1 MIHIEGQGQSAEEN
15 PYMGSRKGVSNSAL
29 PVKIG
34 CQDSK
39 TDIEEP
45 VEFVLLDL
53 PYSVKVTGQEMN
65 MIQLFKYL

>member
-1 MIHIEGQGQSAEEN
+1 
-15 PYMGSRKGVSNSAL
+15 MGSNSSG
-29 PVKIG
+29 PVKIC